1 MAETLEGEAM
11 AFDINIATD
20 ALLTALVRWLRE
32 GDCMPPKVFLRMI
45 KFVLMSRS
53 NDYVS
58 MENTKNGA

>member
-11 AFDINIATD
+11 AFDINITTD

-32 GDCMPPKVFLRMI
+32 EDCMPPKVFLRMI
-45 KFVLMSRS
+45 KSVLMSRS

>member
-1 MAETLEGEAM
+1 M
-11 AFDINIATD
+11 AFDINITTD

-32 GDCMPPKVFLRMI
+32 GDCMPPEVFLRMI

>member
-11 AFDINIATD
+11 AFDINITTD

-32 GDCMPPKVFLRMI
+32 GDCMPLEVFLRMI
-45 KFVLMSRS
+45 KSVLMSRS